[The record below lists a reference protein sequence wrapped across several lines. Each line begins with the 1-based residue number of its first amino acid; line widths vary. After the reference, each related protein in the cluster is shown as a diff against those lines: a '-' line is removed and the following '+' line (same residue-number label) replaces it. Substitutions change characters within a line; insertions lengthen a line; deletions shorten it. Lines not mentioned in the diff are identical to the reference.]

1 MIALLINFL
10 MRSLQIKLQICDY
23 RIPIPAINM
32 CRCALTNK
40 VYGNCCYSLCLFSE
54 VQLAGLGILQ
64 LSTPSHPTPSQ
75 FDVPLALTETKK
87 TIHQWARD
95 FSKTKFNSC
104 SFGLVFFDRNRVQ
117 NLEGR
122 QAFKMFRHRDKNY
135 EVTSNDCSR
144 PRSLQARSRSASK
157 CQRSL
162 LSAHAH

>member
-32 CRCALTNK
+32 CWCALTNK

-64 LSTPSHPTPSQ
+64 LSTPPP
-75 FDVPLALTETKK
+75 PPPETKK